1 MTEQEK
7 ILSNIQLKSI
17 EKECLDR
24 VFNKLCKLQDE
35 FSSDQD
41 SIKKTY
47 LNEIEKKAS
56 MKKMKLNLN
65 LNSFKNKTLKKEK
78 KYKEDDKK
86 FNSLS
91 SKNNLDEDEK
101 KKKIGIKSI
110 RKMLKI
116 LNQEISAEEIEL
128 MIWVNKY
135 FF

>member
-47 LNEIEKKAS
+47 LN
-56 MKKMKLNLN
+56 
-65 LNSFKNKTLKKEK
+65 
-78 KYKEDDKK
+78 
-86 FNSLS
+86 
-91 SKNNLDEDEK
+91 
-101 KKKIGIKSI
+101 
-110 RKMLKI
+110 
-116 LNQEISAEEIEL
+116 
-128 MIWVNKY
+128 
-135 FF
+135 